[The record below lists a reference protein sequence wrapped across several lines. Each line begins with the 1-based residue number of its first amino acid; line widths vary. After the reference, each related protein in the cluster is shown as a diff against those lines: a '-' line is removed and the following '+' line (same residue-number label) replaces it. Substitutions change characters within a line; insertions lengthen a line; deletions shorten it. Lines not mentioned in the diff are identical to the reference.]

1 MNFLEL
7 LNPVPFSPAA
17 LVLGYILDLVL
28 GDPERWPHPVRWIGS
43 LISALEKHLRKLP
56 AAPGWERAGGVLLA
70 LLTVSIVYCAA
81 LALLYVSYGISPYL
95 CFVVSTLLVWAC
107 LSARTLGD
115 EAKGVLMAFGSGGL
129 DEARKRLSRIVGR
142 DTAGL
147 EKKDVLRAT
156 VETVSENTSDGVVAP
171 LFFLALG
178 GPALMLAYKAV
189 NTLDSMVGY
198 KNPRY
203 AFFGWFSAR
212 LDDAA
217 NYIPARLA
225 GVLAVTASFVLGY
238 NWKASAAV
246 MLRDGGKHPS
256 PNAGVIEAAFAG
268 ALGVRF
274 GGPASY
280 GGVVSQKPFI
290 GDKGR
295 EFDESVVLSAIR
307 LMSAVAFLMVLLTLA
322 ARVVLV
328 FVQ

>member
-1 MNFLEL
+1 MNLLEL

-17 LVLGYILDLVL
+17 LVLGYILDLVF
-28 GDPERWPHPVRWIGS
+28 GDPERWPHPVRWIGR

-56 AAPGWERAGGVLLA
+56 ATPGWERFGGALLA
-70 LLTVSIVYCAA
+70 LLTVSIVYGAA
-81 LALLYVSYGISPYL
+81 LAVLYVSYEISAYL
-95 CFVVSTLLVWAC
+95 CFVVSTLLVWAA
-107 LSARTLGD
+107 LSARSLGY
-115 EAKGVLMAFGSGGL
+115 EARGVLSAFGSGGL
-129 DEARKRLSRIVGR
+129 PAARKRLSRIVGR
-142 DTAGL
+142 DTASL

-156 VETVSENTSDGVVAP
+156 VETVSENTSDGVIAP

-198 KNPRY
+198 RNPKY

-217 NYIPARLA
+217 NYIPARVA
-225 GVLAVTASFVLGY
+225 GAIAVTASFVLGY
-238 NWKASAAV
+238 NWKASARV
-246 MLRDGGKHPS
+246 MLRDGRKHPS

-274 GGPASY
+274 GGAASY
-280 GGVVSQKPFI
+280 GGVESRKPFI
-290 GDKGR
+290 GDGGR
-295 EFDESVVLSAIR
+295 EFDENVVLSAIK
-307 LMSAVAFLMVLLTLA
+307 LMSTAAFLMVFLTLG
-322 ARVVLV
+322 ARVALV